1 MADIATFHKLLQ
13 LKETDKN
20 VAHKIYQESIE
31 EFEQV
36 ATTMYELLK
45 KKEQAEEYYQHQL
58 QQSTQVTELH
68 MTHNYIEQ
76 LNKQITQ
83 MQSSV
88 QEARNHMENK
98 QEELTFA
105 HVEMKKY
112 EKIIDRKEHNLYSL
126 QMENEKKQMD
136 EISMQQFI
144 SQGNR

>member
-13 LKETDKN
+13 IKETDKN
-20 VAHKIYQESIE
+20 VAHKVYQESVE

-45 KKEQAEEYYQHQL
+45 KKEQAEEYYHHQL
-58 QQSTQVTELH
+58 QHNTQVTDLH
-68 MTHNYIEQ
+68 MTFNYIEQ
-76 LNKQITQ
+76 LDKQISQ

-88 QEARNHMENK
+88 QKARNQMESK
-98 QEELTFA
+98 QEELTSA

-112 EKIIDRKEHNLYSL
+112 EKIIDRKEHNLHSL
-126 QMENEKKQMD
+126 LMENEKKHMD
-136 EISMQQFI
+136 ELSMQQFI